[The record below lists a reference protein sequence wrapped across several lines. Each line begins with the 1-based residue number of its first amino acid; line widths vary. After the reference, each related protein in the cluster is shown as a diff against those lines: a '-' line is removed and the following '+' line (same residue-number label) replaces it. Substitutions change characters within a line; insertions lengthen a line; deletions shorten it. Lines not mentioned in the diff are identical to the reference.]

1 MMENPI
7 SEDKNTRDLAMA
19 MHLLSFAGM
28 VFPFGNLLGP
38 LVLWLMKREESAFI
52 DFHGRE
58 ALNFQISL
66 VIWYAVSG
74 ILAFILIG
82 FVLMAILA
90 LMSIIWTIMG
100 ALRASGGEY
109 YHYPITIRFLK

>member
-19 MHLLSFAGM
+19 MHLLAFSGM

-38 LVLWLMKREESAFI
+38 LVLWLMKREESVFL

-58 ALNFQISL
+58 VLNFQISL

-74 ILAFILIG
+74 ILAFILVG

-100 ALRASGGEY
+100 ALRASSGEY